1 MIRATGLDSPG
12 LFALPMGVAHFLL
25 DWGMGL
31 LQQPPV
37 MPVLPA
43 AFALQAADLPEQA
56 KQKAHHD

>member
-1 MIRATGLDSPG
+1 
-12 LFALPMGVAHFLL
+12 MGVAHFLL